1 MVYCNSFLN
10 YLSIFSCMENRLQSC
25 TYAFFLSNDAVRRGF
40 ISRSILSLS
49 LFLFL
54 FLPLS
59 SGANSCVTQQAEVH
73 LLWMNSL
80 RLRCDTQQDF
90 FFRRVS
96 VSPYISCL
104 WWFFWFMDDLTSARL
119 RSLAGARGSVH
130 RWTSHSHL
138 VQTACAPQVF
148 FRLSLLF

>member
-1 MVYCNSFLN
+1 M
-10 YLSIFSCMENRLQSC
+10 YLSILMMLL
-25 TYAFFLSNDAVRRGF
+25 AF
-40 ISRSILSLS
+40 ISRSILSFPL
-49 LFLFL
+49 LL

-80 RLRCDTQQDF
+80 RLRCEA
-90 FFRRVS
+90 S
-96 VSPYISCL
+96 VSPYISCPRC
-104 WWFFWFMDDLTSARL
+104 FFWLTDDLTFARL

-138 VQTACAPQVF
+138 AQTASFLSIIVSLLAPAF
-148 FRLSLLF
+148 CRLSDRSVAGRAHFSGET